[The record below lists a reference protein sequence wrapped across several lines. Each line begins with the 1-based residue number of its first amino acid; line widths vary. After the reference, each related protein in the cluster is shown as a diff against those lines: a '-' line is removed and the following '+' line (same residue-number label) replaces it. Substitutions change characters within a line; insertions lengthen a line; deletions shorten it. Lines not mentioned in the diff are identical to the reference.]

1 MISYKY
7 NNIQSENIIIIYYNI
22 NIILLDNIVQTLWK
36 EILFHENY
44 LSLRLRRRVMF
55 FGWVGFQ

>member
-36 EILFHENY
+36 EILFHEN
-44 LSLRLRRRVMF
+44 
-55 FGWVGFQ
+55 